1 MMAFKLGKPGRT
13 AQDAGSGPNGAAGS
27 RSDGASGSAAGGV
40 AGAAPHEDV
49 TTAQALRS
57 LDGKISLRHALPYG
71 IQHVLAMFV
80 ANLTPIILVAAAAG
94 LSGAQ
99 TEALIQNALLIAGL
113 GTIIQ
118 LYPIWRIGARL
129 PIVTGISF
137 TYVTVM
143 CSIVATQGYNVAVGA
158 VIVGGLLE
166 GVLGLT
172 ARYWRRFV
180 PPVVAAVVVT
190 SIGFS
195 LLSTGATSFGGGSG
209 AADFGSPQNLILG
222 CVSLVGCLVFQ
233 VLAKGTLKQLSVLF
247 GLVVGYIVALCMGMV
262 DFSGF
267 QGLTVFSLPHFM
279 PFAPEFEIGAIVSV
293 ALLYVVSATEVVGDT
308 TALAMVG
315 LNRTPTDR
323 EVAGSIAGDGVISTV
338 SGLFGCMPITSFA
351 QNVGL
356 VGMTG
361 VVNRK
366 VIASGAAIL
375 ILAAFVPAVSALFN
389 SLPEAVLGGC
399 TIMMFGNIVL
409 SGFRLIA
416 SAGFT
421 QRNITIAALAL
432 AVGIGFTQA
441 SDIFAVFPPLV
452 QSIFAHNCVATAFI
466 VALVANLVLPGEE
479 HFVAAAGEGEG
490 AGAGAGEV
498 AASAVRMEEPTQDGL
513 PLNGN
518 PNDGLPPE
526 RFEPIGRSEL
536 GDAPDGDRA
545 RG

>member
-1 MMAFKLGKPGRT
+1 MMAFRLGTTGRAARDTSSET
-13 AQDAGSGPNGAAGS
+13 AGGATNGAAG
-27 RSDGASGSAAGGV
+27 
-40 AGAAPHEDV
+40 AAPREDV

-118 LYPIWRIGARL
+118 LYPIWRIGARM

-338 SGLFGCMPITSFA
+338 SGLFGC
-351 QNVGL
+351 
-356 VGMTG
+356 
-361 VVNRK
+361 
-366 VIASGAAIL
+366 
-375 ILAAFVPAVSALFN
+375 
-389 SLPEAVLGGC
+389 
-399 TIMMFGNIVL
+399 
-409 SGFRLIA
+409 
-416 SAGFT
+416 
-421 QRNITIAALAL
+421 ITIAALAQ

-490 AGAGAGEV
+490 AAAGA
-498 AASAVRMEEPTQDGL
+498 APAVRMEEPTQEGL
-513 PLNGN
+513 PLNGK
-518 PNDGLPPE
+518 PDEEGLPPE
-526 RFEPIGRSEL
+526 HFEKDVQVEDTRVKSASAEDKQAEDPRTRKGS
-536 GDAPDGDRA
+536 DAEAGV
-545 RG
+545 

>member
-1 MMAFKLGKPGRT
+1 MMPFTFKRPSGG
-13 AQDAGSGPNGAAGS
+13 AGS
-27 RSDGASGSAAGGV
+27 SAADRPTDV
-40 AGAAPHEDV
+40 AASL
-49 TTAQALRS
+49 TS

-94 LSGAQ
+94 MSSEQ
-99 TEALIQNALLIAGL
+99 TAALIQNALLIAGL

-118 LYPIWRIGARL
+118 LYPIWRVGARL

-137 TYVTVM
+137 TYVTVI
-143 CSIVATQGYNVAVGA
+143 CSIAATQSYNVAVGA
-158 VIVGGLLE
+158 VIVGGILE

-180 PPVVAAVVVT
+180 PPIVAAVVVT

-209 AADFGSPQNLILG
+209 AADFGSMQNLLLG
-222 CVSLVGCLVFQ
+222 CISLTGCLAFQ
-233 VLAKGTLKQLSVLF
+233 ALAKGTLKQLSVLF
-247 GLVVGYIVALCMGMV
+247 GLVVGYIAALFMGAV
-262 DFSGF
+262 DFSSF
-267 QGLTVFSLPHFM
+267 EGLDIVSLPHFM
-279 PFAPEFEIGAIVSV
+279 PFSPEFEVGAIVSV
-293 ALLYVVSATEVVGDT
+293 ALLYAVSATEVVGDT

-315 LNRTPTDR
+315 LNREPTDR
-323 EVAGSIAGDGVISTV
+323 EVAGSITGDGVVSTV
-338 SGLFGCMPITSFA
+338 SGLFGCLPITSFA

-375 ILAAFVPAVSALFN
+375 ILAAFVPAVSALFG

-399 TIMMFGNIVL
+399 TIMMFGNIVV
-409 SGFRLIA
+409 SGFKLVA

-421 QRNITIAALAL
+421 QRNITIAALSL

-441 SDIFAVFPPLV
+441 SDIFTVFPSLV
-452 QSIFAHNCVATAFI
+452 QSIFASNCVATAFI
-466 VALVANLVLPGEE
+466 VAFVANLVLPGEE
-479 HFVAAAGEGEG
+479 RFAATVSNAAVKQG
-490 AGAGAGEV
+490 APA
-498 AASAVRMEEPTQDGL
+498 QDGL
-513 PLNGN
+513 SLNGN
-518 PNDGLPPE
+518 PNEGLPPE
-526 RFEPIGRSEL
+526 RFESLAATDR
-536 GDAPDGDRA
+536 GDAGDGRTSARQDAGTPEPDRDAHG
-545 RG
+545 

>member
-1 MMAFKLGKPGRT
+1 MTPRSRKHRT
-13 AQDAGSGPNGAAGS
+13 G
-27 RSDGASGSAAGGV
+27 
-40 AGAAPHEDV
+40 
-49 TTAQALRS
+49 TADTPVSNALTS

-94 LSGAQ
+94 LDSGQ

-118 LYPIWRIGARL
+118 LYPVWRIGARL

-143 CSIVATQGYNVAVGA
+143 CSIAATQGYNVAVGA

-172 ARYWRRFV
+172 AKYWRRFV
-180 PPVVAAVVVT
+180 PPIVAAVVVT

-209 AADFGSPQNLILG
+209 AADFGSPQNLLLG

-233 VLAKGTLKQLSVLF
+233 ALAKGTLKQLSVLF

-267 QGLTVFSLPHFM
+267 EGLAVFSLPHFM
-279 PFAPEFEIGAIVSV
+279 PFAPEFEIGAIVSI

-315 LNRTPTDR
+315 LNREPTDR
-323 EVAGSIAGDGVISTV
+323 EVAGSIAGDGVVSTV

-389 SLPEAVLGGC
+389 SLPQAVLGGC
-399 TIMMFGNIVL
+399 TIMMFGNIVV
-409 SGFRLIA
+409 SGFKLIA

-432 AVGIGFTQA
+432 AVGIGFTQV

-466 VALVANLVLPGEE
+466 VAFAANLVLPSEE
-479 HFVAAAGEGEG
+479 HFRVSLDG
-490 AGAGAGEV
+490 APRQEV
-498 AASAVRMEEPTQDGL
+498 PTQDGL
-513 PLNGN
+513 PLGGD
-518 PNDGLPPE
+518 PNEGLPPE
-526 RFEPIGRSEL
+526 RFEPLAQAAAEEVEGS
-536 GDAPDGDRA
+536 
-545 RG
+545 RGPASAGAAHPS